1 MSVNEDNVKKIAR
14 LSKISLSDNE
24 VVKYLADLNQIIGW
38 VDQLKEVDTE
48 KVSPTFSSFGA
59 GEGIKQRDDIVS
71 DGGYRKEIISN
82 APKSEEGFF
91 LVPKVID

>member
-24 VVKYLADLNQIIGW
+24 VEKYLADLNQIIGW

-59 GEGIKQRDDIVS
+59 GEGIKQREDIVS

>member
-24 VVKYLADLNQIIGW
+24 VEKYLTDLNQIIGW

-59 GEGIKQRDDIVS
+59 GEGIKQREDIVS

>member
-24 VVKYLADLNQIIGW
+24 VEKYLTDLNQIIGW

>member
-1 MSVNEDNVKKIAR
+1 MSVTIDNVKKIAK
-14 LSKISLSDNE
+14 LSKISLSDDE
-24 VVKYLADLNQIIGW
+24 VKGFLTDLNKIIDW
-38 VDQLKEVDTE
+38 VDQLKDVDTD

>member
-24 VVKYLADLNQIIGW
+24 VEKYLADLNQIIGW

>member
-14 LSKISLSDNE
+14 LSKISLNDSE
-24 VVKYLADLNQIIGW
+24 VKKYLTDLNRIIGW

>member
-14 LSKISLSDNE
+14 LSKISLSANE
-24 VVKYLADLNQIIGW
+24 VEKYLTDLNQIIGW